1 MAAAARGHA
10 DAGARLLDAGLRA
23 EVNLRDDRVGYKIRE
38 AQMMKTPYMLII
50 GDREMEEGTVTV
62 RKRNGDNLPPMTP
75 QEFADLVRKECEQG
89 TA

>member
-1 MAAAARGHA
+1 LRK
-10 DAGARLLDAGLRA
+10 AGVRVEQDLRN
-23 EVNLRDDRVGYKIRE
+23 EKLNYKIRE

-62 RKRNGDNLPPMTP
+62 RKRNGENLPPMTL
-75 QEFADLVRKECEQG
+75 QEFADLVSQECEQG